1 MNMILSSQESI
12 GVKFKGN
19 IYTELCL
26 NLWFEN
32 DWYFC
37 KFTLDG
43 FESDCP
49 ETKS

>member
-12 GVKFKGN
+12 WVKFKDN

-32 DWYFC
+32 D
-37 KFTLDG
+37 
-43 FESDCP
+43 
-49 ETKS
+49 